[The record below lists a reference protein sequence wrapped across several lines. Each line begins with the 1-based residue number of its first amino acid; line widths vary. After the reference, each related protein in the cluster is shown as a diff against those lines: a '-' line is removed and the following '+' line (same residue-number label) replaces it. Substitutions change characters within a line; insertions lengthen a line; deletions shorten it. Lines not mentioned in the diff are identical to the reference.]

1 MEMRNFG
8 DERREGHSI
17 PSIHSLE
24 SSSEQER
31 RYVRIKYMNNRISG
45 SRIGSSLE
53 KPKISPWRPSDLAR
67 WAEIFK
73 ALV

>member
-8 DERREGHSI
+8 DERREGH
-17 PSIHSLE
+17 SIHSLE

-45 SRIGSSLE
+45 SPFGSSSK
-53 KPKISPWRPSDLAR
+53 KPKISACRSSQRSRDGPKYSKYDHR
-67 WAEIFK
+67 
-73 ALV
+73 

>member
-17 PSIHSLE
+17 HSFIGKFE
-24 SSSEQER
+24 REQER

-45 SRIGSSLE
+45 SRIGSSLG
-53 KPKISPWRPSDLAR
+53 SRR
-67 WAEIFK
+67 
-73 ALV
+73 